1 MSEPAEGHNSR
12 VAADEL
18 KQFVERI
25 ERLQGEKK
33 TISDDIRDIYVEVKD
48 RGFNKNAV
56 AYVVKVRGQDR
67 DKRLT
72 LEADIDLY
80 MTALGLV

>member
-1 MSEPAEGHNSR
+1 MSEPSEGHNSR

-25 ERLQGEKK
+25 ERLQEERN
-33 TISDDIRDIYVEVKD
+33 TISDDIKEVYGEVKS

-80 MTALGLV
+80 MTAMGMT